1 MYGVRNIRSLI
12 GNMNIGIVRRRG
24 RKGHGP
30 LVQSNIRHNPQRRP
44 LVMSLQYC
52 TVILRCVAALRCVA
66 LDSTQCVVMRSTP
79 INYPNKGASHT
90 YGGDRNGSN
99 TLPPCSQI
107 LYCVQEYLVSPAWGR
122 TRAFGPSHKQRYCGR
137 NVVASPSL
145 LDVRGRKYTPPAALD
160 GAVLQCPILIRLF
173 LSTST

>member
-1 MYGVRNIRSLI
+1 
-12 GNMNIGIVRRRG
+12 MNIGIVRLRDG
-24 RKGHGP
+24 RATVRSSSWPIKHP
-30 LVQSNIRHNPQRRP
+30 PQPPKTPASNVTTV
-44 LVMSLQYC
+44 LYC
-52 TVILRCVAALRCVA
+52 NLTLRCCIALRCVGH
-66 LDSTQCVVMRSTP
+66 STQCVVMRSTP

-107 LYCVQEYLVSPAWGR
+107 LYYVQEYLVSPAWGR
-122 TRAFGPSHKQRYCGR
+122 TRAFGPSHQQRYCGR
-137 NVVASPSL
+137 NVVASPSF